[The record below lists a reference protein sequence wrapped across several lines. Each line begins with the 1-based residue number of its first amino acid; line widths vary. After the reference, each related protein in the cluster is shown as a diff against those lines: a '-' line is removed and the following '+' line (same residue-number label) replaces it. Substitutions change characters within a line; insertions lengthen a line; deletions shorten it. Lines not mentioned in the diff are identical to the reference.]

1 MSSIVISVLLFPI
14 VIYTTLLVQG
24 MRVRQLN
31 INIAIETKEWKSDV
45 MNRYCLMW
53 MKFRN

>member
-1 MSSIVISVLLFPI
+1 LSSIVISVLLFPI

-31 INIAIETKEWKSDV
+31 INIAIETKE
-45 MNRYCLMW
+45 
-53 MKFRN
+53 